1 MAGNSVDPTRTDA
14 SFCPRR
20 GLPLAMAQAGGCP
33 AGSSP
38 VAKAL
43 VGRELERRQPC
54 ALAARE
60 DSRALGCRSGSTGR
74 RWREGTLPL
83 NGALVRAHPEECV
96 QFGEPQYWKGVGK
109 VEQILGRALK
119 MVRGLGHFL
128 CEEGLMKLGLFSVE
142 KGRLRDT
149 SQQGGPPFF
158 HQEASQEFEQ
168 GLLTLRGCA
177 VLHPWRFSGPNSIK
191 H

>member
-1 MAGNSVDPTRTDA
+1 MAGTSGNPTRTNA
-14 SFCPRR
+14 SVCPCR
-20 GLPLAMAQAGGCP
+20 GLPLAMAQAGGCL

-38 VAKAL
+38 GGKVW
-43 VGRELERRQPC
+43 VGRELDRRQPC

-60 DSRALGCRSGSTGR
+60 DSRALGCMSGSTGR

-119 MVRGLGHFL
+119 MVRRLGHFL
-128 CEEGLMKLGLFSVE
+128 CEEGLI
-142 KGRLRDT
+142 
-149 SQQGGPPFF
+149 
-158 HQEASQEFEQ
+158 
-168 GLLTLRGCA
+168 LLLI
-177 VLHPWRFSGPNSIK
+177 L
-191 H
+191 